1 MKPYKNTTTS
11 ENSFIREFSSN
22 VLEEELVWHRDER
35 DRNLEILEG
44 ENWYIQFDNYMPEKL
59 IKGETYYVPKNV
71 YHRVIKGTTNLKI
84 HITET

>member
-1 MKPYKNTTTS
+1 MKPYKNTKTS

-22 VLEEELVWHRDER
+22 VLDEELVWHRDER

-71 YHRVIKGTTNLKI
+71 YHRVIKGTTHLKI

>member
-1 MKPYKNTTTS
+1 MKPYKNTKTS

-22 VLEEELVWHRDER
+22 VLDEELVWHRDER

-44 ENWYIQFDNYMPEKL
+44 ENWYIQFDNHMPEKL
-59 IKGETYYVPKNV
+59 IKGEKYYVPKNV